1 MRFFFRSRKFKI
13 LLGCIAAV
21 LATSVI
27 IGIIGKV
34 ASPGSGILGAIATPF
49 QKSAAW
55 VSGAFSDVSSKLVDG
70 EKIMEE
76 NDKLKNENAELNR
89 KLAEY
94 ENSAEENKFYKNF
107 LEIKEENPDYKF
119 QNAKL
124 IATDNS
130 NSFKNFTID
139 KGLLDGVSVND
150 PVISENGLIGYV
162 KVAAPT
168 YSNVETILSNG
179 ANVGGI
185 DSRTADAG
193 VITGSVKL
201 ASSNKM
207 NFHDLSRKCS
217 VTVGDLIVTSGGGIY
232 PKGLLIGKVTD
243 VNVDNV
249 NQSVYA
255 EVKSQVDLDKIK
267 NVMVITYFSGQGVFA
282 GDTATGDAGR

>member
-1 MRFFFRSRKFKI
+1 MRFFFRSRKFKL
-13 LLGCIAAV
+13 LLGCVAAV
-21 LATSVI
+21 LVTSVI
-27 IGIIGKV
+27 IGIIGSV
-34 ASPGSGILGAIATPF
+34 ASPGSGIFGAVAAPF
-49 QKSAAW
+49 QKGAAW
-55 VSGAFSDVSSKLVDG
+55 ISGVFSDTSAKLVDG

-76 NDKLKNENAELNR
+76 NDKLKNENAELNK

-94 ENSAEENKFYKNF
+94 ENSIEENKFYKNF

-119 QNAKL
+119 QSAKL

-130 NSFKNFTID
+130 DSFKNFTID

-162 KVAAPT
+162 KIAAPT

-179 ANVGGI
+179 SNVGGI
-185 DSRTADAG
+185 DSRTSDAG
-193 VITGSVKL
+193 VVTGSIKL
-201 ASSNKM
+201 ASADKM

-243 VNVDNV
+243 VNVDSV

-255 EVKSQVDLDKIK
+255 EVKSQVDMSKIK
-267 NVMVITYFSGQGVFA
+267 NVMVITYFSGQGIFA
-282 GDTATGDAGR
+282 GDTSTGDAG